1 MSNNQHFP
9 SVAGMVIFAHLVE
22 TGSFTTT
29 ARRLGVSK
37 ASISRELAALEARL
51 GAQLLLRTTRSMSLT
66 EAGSVFYER
75 CRRVVE
81 EAEDAE
87 RSIHQLQAEP
97 HGTLRLTVPMS
108 FGVHQ
113 IAPRIERFLARHPS
127 LKVEIE
133 ATDRVVD
140 LVYERID
147 VAIRIKRPR
156 EQSYVI
162 RRICPIRGL
171 LCASPAYLERRGAP
185 RTPAEVAEHPCL
197 TYRGASE
204 LWRFST
210 GEEIP
215 VRGPLT
221 FDNGDALRVAGLA
234 GLGLVTLPTYLCGDD
249 VREGRLVPLLLE
261 HMHPGTSVF
270 AVYPENRHLSP
281 KVRALID
288 WLVEELGPEPEWD
301 RDLPVAGR
309 HRTWRGP
316 THHLLRTSS

>member
-1 MSNNQHFP
+1 MSNNHQFP

-22 TGSFTTT
+22 TESFTET

-37 ASISRELAALEARL
+37 ASISRELTSLEGRL
-51 GAQLLLRTTRSMSLT
+51 GAQLLVRTTRRMNLT
-66 EAGSVFYER
+66 EAGNIFYER

-97 HGTLRLTVPMS
+97 HGTVRLAVPMS
-108 FGVHQ
+108 FGVHE
-113 IAPRIERFLARHPS
+113 IAPRIERLLARHPR
-127 LKVEIE
+127 LRVEIE

-140 LVYERID
+140 MVYERID

-156 EQSYVI
+156 EQSFVM

-171 LCASPAYLERRGAP
+171 LCASPDYLAAHGTP
-185 RTPAEVAEHPCL
+185 STPAEVADHPCL
-197 TYRGASE
+197 TYRGGSE

-210 GEEIP
+210 GEEIQ
-215 VRGPLT
+215 VKGRLT
-221 FDNGDALRVAGLA
+221 FDNGDALRVAALA
-234 GLGLVTLPTYLCGDD
+234 GLGLVTLPTYLCGND
-249 VREGRLVPLLLE
+249 VREGTLVPLLLD
-261 HMHPGTSVF
+261 HIHPGTSVF
-270 AVYPENRHLSP
+270 AVYPANRHLSP
-281 KVRALID
+281 KVRAVID
-288 WLVEELGPEPEWD
+288 WLIEELGPEPEWD

-316 THHLLRTSS
+316 TGKAARA

>member
-1 MSNNQHFP
+1 MSNNDTATAV
-9 SVAGMVIFAHLVE
+9 SAMVVFAHLVE
-22 TGSFTTT
+22 SGSFTET
-29 ARRLGVSK
+29 ARRLGLSK
-37 ASISRELAALEARL
+37 ASVSREIAALEARL
-51 GAQLLLRTTRSMSLT
+51 GAQLLVRTTRRMSVT
-66 EAGSVFYER
+66 DIGRIFYER

-97 HGTLRLTVPMS
+97 HGILRMTVPMS
-108 FGVHQ
+108 FGVSEV
-113 IAPRIERFLARHPS
+113 APRIHRFLARHPD

-140 LVYERID
+140 LVYERFD
-147 VAIRIKRPR
+147 LAIRIRRPR
-156 EQSYVI
+156 EQTSYVV

-171 LCASPAYLERRGAP
+171 MLASPDYLARRGAP
-185 RTPAEVAEHPCL
+185 RTPLEVADHPCL

-204 LWRFST
+204 TWRFSS
-210 GEEIP
+210 GEEIE
-215 VRGPLT
+215 VSGRLT
-221 FDNGDALRVAGLA
+221 IDNGDALRNAALA
-234 GLGLVTLPTYLCGDD
+234 GLGIVTLPTYLCGDD
-249 VREGRLVPLLLE
+249 VRAGRLVPLLLE

-281 KVRALID
+281 KVRAVID

-309 HRTWRGP
+309 HRSWIGP
-316 THHLLRTSS
+316 TR

>member
-1 MSNNQHFP
+1 MSNNPQFP
-9 SVAGMVIFAHLVE
+9 SVAGMVVFAHLVE
-22 TGSFTTT
+22 TGSFTET

-37 ASISRELAALEARL
+37 ASISRELAALETRL
-51 GAQLLLRTTRSMSLT
+51 GAQLLIRTTRRMSLT
-66 EAGSVFYER
+66 EAGSLFFER

-97 HGTLRLTVPMS
+97 HGVLRLAVPMS
-108 FGVHQ
+108 FGVRE
-113 IAPRIERFLARHPS
+113 IAPRIPAFLARHPS

-147 VAIRIKRPR
+147 IAIRIRRPR
-156 EQSYVI
+156 EQSFVI
-162 RRICPIRGL
+162 RRLCPIRGL
-171 LCASPAYLERRGAP
+171 LCASPEYLARHGTP
-185 RTPAEVAEHPCL
+185 RTPSDVADHPCL
-197 TYRGASE
+197 TYRGESE

-215 VRGPLT
+215 VRGRLT
-221 FDNGDALRVAGLA
+221 FDNGDALRIAGLA
-234 GLGLVTLPTYLCGDD
+234 GLGLVTLPTYVCGDD
-249 VREGRLVPLLLE
+249 IRAGTLVPLLLE

-270 AVYPENRHLSP
+270 AAYPQNRHLSP
-281 KVRALID
+281 KVRAVID
-288 WLVEELGPEPEWD
+288 WLAEELGPEPEWD

-316 THHLLRTSS
+316 VSASGTR

>member
-9 SVAGMVIFAHLVE
+9 SVAAMVIFAHLVE
-22 TGSFTTT
+22 TGSFTAT
-29 ARRLGVSK
+29 ARRLGISK
-37 ASISRELAALEARL
+37 ASISREVAALEARL
-51 GAQLLLRTTRSMSLT
+51 AAQLLVRTTRRMSLT
-66 EAGSVFYER
+66 EAGSIFYER

-87 RSIHQLQAEP
+87 RSIHDLQAEP
-97 HGTLRLTVPMS
+97 HGVLRMSVPMS
-108 FGVHQ
+108 FGVHE
-113 IAPRIERFLARHPS
+113 IAPRIHRFLARHPR

-171 LCASPAYLERRGAP
+171 LLASKDYLERHGAP
-185 RTPAEVAEHPCL
+185 RTPQDVAEHFCL
-197 TYRGASE
+197 TYRGESE
-204 LWRFST
+204 LWRFAT

-215 VRGPLT
+215 VRGRLT
-221 FDNGDALRVAGLA
+221 LDNGDGLRAAALA

-249 VREGRLVPLLLE
+249 VRAGRLVPLLLD
-261 HMHPGTSVF
+261 HIHPGTSVF

-281 KVRALID
+281 KVRAVID

-309 HRTWRGP
+309 HRTWRAP
-316 THHLLRTSS
+316 SSA

>member
-22 TGSFTTT
+22 TGSFTAT
-29 ARRLGVSK
+29 AHRLGISK
-37 ASISRELAALEARL
+37 ASISREVAALEERL
-51 GAQLLLRTTRSMSLT
+51 AAQLLVRTTRRMSLT
-66 EAGSVFYER
+66 EAGSIFYER

-87 RSIHQLQAEP
+87 RSIHELQAEP
-97 HGTLRLTVPMS
+97 HGTLHMTVPMS
-108 FGVHQ
+108 FGVHE
-113 IAPRIERFLARHPS
+113 IAPRIARLLARHPR

-147 VAIRIKRPR
+147 LAIRIKRPR

-171 LCASPAYLERRGAP
+171 LLASPGYLERHGAP
-185 RTPAEVAEHPCL
+185 RTPLEVAEHFCL
-197 TYRGASE
+197 TYRGESE

-210 GEEIP
+210 GEEVA
-215 VRGPLT
+215 VRGRLT
-221 FDNGDALRVAGLA
+221 LDNGDGLRAAALA

-249 VREGRLVPLLLE
+249 VRAGRLVPLLLD
-261 HMHPGTSVF
+261 HIHPGTSVF

-281 KVRALID
+281 KVRAVID

-316 THHLLRTSS
+316 TST